1 VITLREASFKIP
13 DGKLVKVK
21 LKVSSGKI
29 TELKILGDFF
39 LHPEEVI
46 MKIEEEL
53 VGAQHDLVLLQTII
67 DEVLNNEEAT
77 LIGASSSDIAKTI
90 IMAWDSK

>member
-1 VITLREASFKIP
+1 MIFLREASFKIP

-21 LKVSSGKI
+21 LQVSSGKI

-39 LHPEEVI
+39 LHPEEAI
-46 MKIEEEL
+46 IKIEEEL
-53 VGAQHDLVLLQTII
+53 IGAQHDEVSLKKII
-67 DEVLNNEEAT
+67 DEVLKAEEAI
-77 LIGASSSDIAKTI
+77 LIGASSSDIARTI

>member
-1 VITLREASFKIP
+1 VISLREASFKIP

-21 LKVSSGKI
+21 LRVSSGEI

-39 LHPEEVI
+39 LHPEEAI
-46 MKIEEEL
+46 MKIEEAL
-53 VGAQHDLVLLQTII
+53 IGAQHDTVSLQMII
-67 DEVLNNEEAT
+67 DRVLNNEEAK

>member
-1 VITLREASFKIP
+1 MISLREASFKIP

-21 LKVSSGKI
+21 LRVSSGEI

-53 VGAQHDLVLLQTII
+53 VGAQHDTVCLQTII
-67 DEVLNNEEAT
+67 DRVLNNEKAK

>member
-1 VITLREASFKIP
+1 MREASFKIP

-21 LKVSSGKI
+21 LQVSSGKI

-39 LHPEEVI
+39 LHPEEAI
-46 MKIEEEL
+46 IKIEEEL
-53 VGAQHDLVLLQTII
+53 IGAQHDEVSLKKII
-67 DEVLNNEEAT
+67 DEVLKAEEAI
-77 LIGASSSDIAKTI
+77 LIGASSSDIARTI